1 MNSKRNHQRN
11 EKTAYGMVEKIS
23 ANDATSSR
31 LISKTDAQLI
41 QFNAEKAS
49 NLIKKCVED
58 QQAHEKMLNM
68 ANY

>member
-1 MNSKRNHQRN
+1 
-11 EKTAYGMVEKIS
+11 MVEKIS
-23 ANDATSSR
+23 ANDATSSG

-41 QFNAEKAS
+41 QLNAEKAS
-49 NLIKKCVED
+49 NLIKKCIED